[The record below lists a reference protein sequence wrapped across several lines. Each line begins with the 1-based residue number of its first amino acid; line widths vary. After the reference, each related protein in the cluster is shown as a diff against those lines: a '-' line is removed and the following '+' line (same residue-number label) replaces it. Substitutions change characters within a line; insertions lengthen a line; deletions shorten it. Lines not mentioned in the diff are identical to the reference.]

1 MNTFYGI
8 LLVVQLAL
16 LIWCCI
22 RSTKRNWIFQL
33 SLQGFCTALAI
44 ALYIYYEYFTPVT
57 QPGPLGAPYLHE
69 TWCSIIAAVFYAA
82 LLLIGALAAA
92 IRWPRNNE

>member
-1 MNTFYGI
+1 MLDFYGI
-8 LLVVQLAL
+8 LLVVQLVF

-22 RSTKRNWIFQL
+22 KTTKRKWICQL

-57 QPGPLGAPYLHE
+57 HPGPLGAPYFHE
-69 TWCSIIAAVFYAA
+69 TLCRRFLRCASANWCTCSCHP
-82 LLLIGALAAA
+82 LA
-92 IRWPRNNE
+92 EG

>member
-1 MNTFYGI
+1 MLDFYGI
-8 LLVVQLAL
+8 LLVVQLVF

-22 RSTKRNWIFQL
+22 KTTKRKWICQL

-57 QPGPLGAPYLHE
+57 HPGPLGAPYFHE
-69 TWCSIIAAVFYAA
+69 TLCSIVAAVFYAA

-92 IRWPRNNE
+92 IRWPREE